1 MIKTEFGIIDDFQ
14 PNQKYTAYEP
24 EKYHCVAIDD
34 DEYIDDWWERLL
46 MIRTYNMSLEQP
58 QWALSR
64 WGITLIPPESLPALL
79 EIIAEDNRIYW
90 DDSLV
95 ELADLVRQAITKNKY
110 MIHYGM

>member
-14 PNQKYTAYEP
+14 PEQKYIAYEP
-24 EKYHCVAIDD
+24 EQYHCVAID

-46 MIRTYNMSLEQP
+46 MIRTYNMSLEQQ

-79 EIIAEDNRIYW
+79 EIIAEDKRIYW
-90 DDSLV
+90 DDDLV
-95 ELADLVRQAITKNKY
+95 ELAALIRQAISENKY
-110 MIHYGM
+110 MIHYGG